1 MWEVEEFPLDALSF
15 QYKVGARQI
24 VNSFIKHFVKA
35 GLGFKVLGY
44 RNKESHGLLPFFFLS
59 QNSILFLIDRNHA
72 KDLYFLTLQ
81 HNVSMEYFLL

>member
-1 MWEVEEFPLDALSF
+1 MTCF

-44 RNKESHGLLPFFFLS
+44 RNKESRGLLPFFFKS
-59 QNSILFLIDRNHA
+59 EFNFFSH
-72 KDLYFLTLQ
+72 
-81 HNVSMEYFLL
+81 

>member
-1 MWEVEEFPLDALSF
+1 MTCF

-44 RNKESHGLLPFFFLS
+44 RNKESRGLFPFFFKS
-59 QNSILFLIDRNHA
+59 EFNFISH
-72 KDLYFLTLQ
+72 
-81 HNVSMEYFLL
+81 